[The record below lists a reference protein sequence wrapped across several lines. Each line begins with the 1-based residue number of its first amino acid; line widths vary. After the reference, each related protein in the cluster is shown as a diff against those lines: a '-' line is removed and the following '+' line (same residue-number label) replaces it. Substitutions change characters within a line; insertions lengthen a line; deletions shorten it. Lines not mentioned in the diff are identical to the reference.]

1 LWAKKRLQIAFS
13 ASSFAS
19 LKLSGLGYGLQTR
32 SGLTAEWFDSTYGAP
47 LFLLSFFAFR
57 PPTINMKFVAPVFRR
72 KASLFCGVVPL
83 VLLDCC
89 STLSLQTRDP
99 SIVCS
104 PVH

>member
-1 LWAKKRLQIAFS
+1 
-13 ASSFAS
+13 
-19 LKLSGLGYGLQTR
+19 
-32 SGLTAEWFDSTYGAP
+32 
-47 LFLLSFFAFR
+47 
-57 PPTINMKFVAPVFRR
+57 MKFVAPVFRR